1 MALWRPFEVEDN
13 NITPEN
19 PEIVEPVIVEN
30 VETNLE
36 FRNKDLHLQSQRIIL
51 NIHERLK
58 SENPEQCEKEII
70 RRINELTKISQTTIY
85 RVIQKG
91 DVIDHSAKRKG
102 KNVKLKNIDDSTRDV
117 LRRTIYNM
125 YKENIVPTLKMIQE
139 KLSDFPDYNY
149 RSLDTLRNVLL
160 ECGFKHKKLDSR
172 MVIMESRRIVALRV
186 EYLEKIKEYRQ
197 LNRQI
202 VYLDETWFDT
212 HDVVQYGWVDSSHNC
227 VLNTPCSRG
236 KRVIIL
242 HAGSVNGFV
251 PNALLL
257 SAKNISQSSA
267 DYHEDMTADLF
278 EKWFSEQ
285 LLPNISPNSVI
296 VLDNASYHSRILN
309 KIPNISTK
317 KEDILKFMRNKN
329 MEIPVKIP
337 IKRELLKSIK
347 EQNFKNEYV
356 IDNLANI
363 HGHTLLRL
371 PPYYCIFNPIEMVWA
386 AIKKRLRKCNNS
398 PTLSA
403 IVVDHIRQVVNDIDN
418 TDLWKNCVRHVIEKE
433 NEYPTLSPI
442 APIIIQLNNDS
453 SSESED
459 SGTDIFPVENI

>member
-1 MALWRPFEVEDN
+1 MAFWRPFETEDN

-19 PEIVEPVIVEN
+19 HEIVEPVIVEN
-30 VETNLE
+30 VETNLLE
-36 FRNKDLHLQSQRIIL
+36 FKNQDLHVQSQRIIL
-51 NIHERLK
+51 NMHERLK
-58 SENPEQCEKEII
+58 SENREQCEKDII
-70 RRINELTKISQTTIY
+70 KRINELTKISKSTIY

-91 DVIDHSAKRKG
+91 DVIDHSAKRKR
-102 KNVKLKNIDDSTRDV
+102 KNTKLKNIDDATRDV
-117 LRRTIYNM
+117 IRRTIYNM
-125 YKENIVPTLKMIQE
+125 YKENIVPTLKMIRE
-139 KLSDFPDYNY
+139 KLSDYPDYNY
-149 RSLDTLRNVLL
+149 SSLDTLRNVLL

-186 EYLEKIKEYRQ
+186 DYLEKIKEYRQ
-197 LNRQI
+197 LNRHI

-212 HDVVQYGWVDSSHNC
+212 HDVVQYGWVDSSHDC

-242 HAGSVNGFV
+242 HAGSENGFV

-278 EKWFSEQ
+278 EKWFSQQ
-285 LLPNISPNSVI
+285 LLPNIPPNSVI

-309 KIPNISTK
+309 KIPNNSTK
-317 KEDILKFMRNKN
+317 KEDILKFMRKKN
-329 MEIPVKIP
+329 MEIPVKVP
-337 IKRELLKSIK
+337 IKRELLKRIK

-356 IDNLANI
+356 IDNLSNI

-371 PPYYCIFNPIEMVWA
+371 PPYYCIFNPIEMVWGT
-386 AIKKRLRKCNNS
+386 IKKRLRKCNNS

-403 IVVDHIRQVVNDIDN
+403 IVVDHIRQVINDIDN

-433 NEYPTLSPI
+433 NEYPTLPPS
-442 APIIIQLNNDS
+442 APIIIQLDNDS

-459 SGTDIFPVENI
+459 SDASTNI